1 MRHPPTLSRFSTWYD
16 GFLYEKL
23 IAPQSERL
31 QTFLTVFAKKGG
43 TALEVGCGVG
53 ALSFKLAAKCSKVV
67 GVDISQRMISYAE
80 RKKLKLGVTN
90 VEFVCADAA
99 YLANLFPQ
107 GFDTATL
114 VLFLHEVDAAIRRR
128 VVESLLSLA
137 ERLIIADFS
146 SPFPRSVSAHWLSMQ
161 EFIAGRRHYHNFKNW
176 MNNGGV
182 DGFVSELNLT
192 VRKIVPWENQTGKV
206 VIIAP

>member
-80 RKKLKLGVTN
+80 RKKLKLGVTICCKSEFPIVAEEIPQALGGEFWLPPHERVPHSVALSVKDQQVAVVHEAVDQSRGHGL
-90 VEFVCADAA
+90 VEEDIHPPAELQVCGDEHAA
-99 YLANLFPQ
+99 F
-107 GFDTATL
+107 L
-114 VLFLHEVDAAIRRR
+114 V
-128 VVESLLSLA
+128 
-137 ERLIIADFS
+137 
-146 SPFPRSVSAHWLSMQ
+146 
-161 EFIAGRRHYHNFKNW
+161 AG
-176 MNNGGV
+176 
-182 DGFVSELNLT
+182 
-192 VRKIVPWENQTGKV
+192 
-206 VIIAP
+206 